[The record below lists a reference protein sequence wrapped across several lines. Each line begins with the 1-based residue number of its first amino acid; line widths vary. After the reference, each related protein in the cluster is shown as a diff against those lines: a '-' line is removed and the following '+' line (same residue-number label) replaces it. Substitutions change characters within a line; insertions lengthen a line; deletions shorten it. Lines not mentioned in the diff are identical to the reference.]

1 MDKVLID
8 RNLPKQIEE
17 RVMTIHSN
25 DRDINKWPKTNEF
38 ELKMPDTITNI
49 YSIEIKDIYIPKQM
63 NIFSEYNQNTKL
75 SFNYNNNTYTINIS
89 PGTYTG
95 EQLANEIK
103 NKMNLATSTS
113 GFICKYHKIQN
124 KFWFGNHGSSF
135 TLLFSNKE
143 TYDCNNNQKMMFN
156 EKQFWGLGS
165 YLGYKK
171 KDYQSSTI
179 STDKQYAFTYDTT
192 TTSAT
197 KWLTNNGQYI
207 NVDNVGTAKIKGENV
222 LYLEIEKYN
231 TMNELSPFAMN
242 TSSSYNNSYN
252 GKVNTAFAK
261 IVLDDYETCSSR
273 NNTNKTNKI
282 IYNQLVK
289 NIDRLK
295 FKFRYHSGL
304 LIDLADND
312 MHFTL
317 VFYSVKQSNHHL
329 RLD

>member
-25 DRDINKWPKTNEF
+25 DRDIHKWKKSNEF

-49 YSIEIKDIYIPKQM
+49 YSIEIKDIYIPKKM

-75 SFNYNNNTYTINIS
+75 SFNYNNTDYTINII
-89 PGTYTG
+89 PGKYTG

-103 NKMNLATSTS
+103 NKMNLAASTNS
-113 GFICKYHKIQN
+113 FVCKYHDIQN
-124 KFWFGNHGSSF
+124 KFWFGNPNNSF
-135 TLLFSNKE
+135 TLLFSKKE

-165 YLGYKK
+165 YLGYEK
-171 KDYQSSTI
+171 KDYVSSTI
-179 STDKQYAFTYDTT
+179 PSDKQYAFTYQTQNA
-192 TTSAT
+192 S
-197 KWLTNNGQYI
+197 KWLSDNGRYI
-207 NVDNVGTAKIKGENV
+207 NVDNVGTAKINGENV

-231 TMNELSPFAMN
+231 TMNELTPFAMN

-252 GKVNTAFAK
+252 GKVNTAFTK
-261 IVLDDYETCSSR
+261 IILDDKETTSSR

-282 IYNQLVK
+282 VYNQLVK

-304 LIDLADND
+304 LIDLADSD
-312 MHFTL
+312 LHFTL